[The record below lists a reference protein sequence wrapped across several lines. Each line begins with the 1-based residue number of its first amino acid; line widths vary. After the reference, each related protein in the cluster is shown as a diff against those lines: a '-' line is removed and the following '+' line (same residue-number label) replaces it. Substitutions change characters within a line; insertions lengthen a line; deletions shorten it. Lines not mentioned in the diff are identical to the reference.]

1 MVRGSSRA
9 EIARGTEELVA
20 ARRPTDAER
29 AEDRPASLGMRVA
42 DDEYELIRFLHNSS
56 GCPPDL

>member
-9 EIARGTEELVA
+9 EIARDTEELAA

-29 AEDRPASLGMRVA
+29 AEDRPASLGMAGR
-42 DDEYELIRFLHNSS
+42 R
-56 GCPPDL
+56 